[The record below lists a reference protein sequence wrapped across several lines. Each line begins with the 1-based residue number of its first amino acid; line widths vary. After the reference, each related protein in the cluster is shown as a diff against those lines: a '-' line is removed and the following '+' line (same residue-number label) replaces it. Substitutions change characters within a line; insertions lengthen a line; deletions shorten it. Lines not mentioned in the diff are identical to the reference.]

1 MTFEEKRKYPRLTLN
16 IEDGYFGNFKLVN
29 DDKLVGPIVNISAG
43 GLNMA
48 APEKTGDRIKV
59 GDRLLLVSIA
69 GGTNFAFIQQI
80 QAEIRWIEKSE
91 TAGYLAVGLEFL
103 EMDAPVQEQIA
114 KFVNSERKTR
124 GQYN

>member
-29 DDKLVGPIVNISAG
+29 DEKLVGPIVNISAG

-48 APEKTGDRIKV
+48 VPEKSGDRIKV
-59 GDRLLLVSIA
+59 GDRLMLVSIA
-69 GGTNFAFIQQI
+69 GGANFAFIQQVE
-80 QAEIRWIEKSE
+80 AEIRWINKAE
-91 TAGYLAVGLEFL
+91 TAGYLAVGLEFKEL
-103 EMDAPVQEQIA
+103 DVSVREQVA
-114 KFVNSERKTR
+114 KFVSSERKTR